1 MRKHVQR
8 RHDAHLRAHSVCTEH
23 SALLDAAAGGQKTLE
38 AARDAQGRS
47 ASKQALGRTCWHGST
62 RGETV
67 SGEERAQRGRRVGE
81 LWAVAG
87 SAAGI
92 QVTVAGVMGCD
103 PDDKN
108 IRSGEGERV

>member
-1 MRKHVQR
+1 M
-8 RHDAHLRAHSVCTEH
+8 
-23 SALLDAAAGGQKTLE
+23 AAGDL
-38 AARDAQGRS
+38 
-47 ASKQALGRTCWHGST
+47 
-62 RGETV
+62 

-92 QVTVAGVMGCD
+92 QVTVAGVMRCD

-108 IRSGEGERV
+108 IRSGESERV